1 MLGRRPA
8 AGQLGW
14 NRAVDAIRADKTG
27 DSAMIDDRTPPDD
40 ADVRI
45 SAKHVRELLHQI
57 VEIRAA
63 LDRVETRL
71 RIALR
76 DSGA

>member
-1 MLGRRPA
+1 
-8 AGQLGW
+8 
-14 NRAVDAIRADKTG
+14 
-27 DSAMIDDRTPPDD
+27 MINDNTPPDD

-45 SAKHVRELLHQI
+45 SVKHVHDLLHQI

-76 DSGA
+76 NSSRAT